1 VAAQPFFFT
10 IAGMALSVAGFAGLM
25 GALRGSDAWTEVELW
40 RFRGIV
46 TLSFVCMFLALLPA
60 PLFLLLRDEATTVAV
75 SSLITASVYAFDALV
90 ALRDRAR
97 YGWAPWIVAYLVMD
111 TLLGALLLANVVLAL
126 TPVLMLVLL
135 VRLAHPVGLFVE
147 AVKAFQPSRRS

>member
-1 VAAQPFFFT
+1 
-10 IAGMALSVAGFAGLM
+10 M
-25 GALRGSDAWTEVELW
+25 GALRSVETWTDVDLW

-46 TLSFVCMFLALLPA
+46 TLSFVCMFLALIPA
-60 PLFLLLRDEATTVAV
+60 PLFLLLRDEATTIAV
-75 SSLITASVYAFDALV
+75 SSAVTASVYAFDAFG

-97 YGWAPWIVAYLVMD
+97 YGWAPWVVGYLVMD
-111 TLLGALLLANVVLAL
+111 AVLATLLLANVVLAL

-147 AVKAFQPSRRS
+147 AVKAFRPTTRS